1 MRRRQFGEM
10 MDEFRTER
18 RLHREE
24 LRRNREESQAR
35 HVEAM
40 ASIAAFREEVR
51 AHREQAREELRALR
65 EEQAR
70 RFDAI
75 GAAIENDR
83 RVTREILLE
92 LRAGRELLRDLRH
105 GIQANTEGL
114 LRVLDE
120 LRRGN
125 GPSAASA

>member
-1 MRRRQFGEM
+1 
-10 MDEFRTER
+10 
-18 RLHREE
+18 
-24 LRRNREESQAR
+24 
-35 HVEAM
+35 M
-40 ASIAAFREEVR
+40 ASIAAFREEAR

-75 GAAIENDR
+75 DAAIENDR

-105 GIQANTEGL
+105 GIQANTAGL